1 MGCQLSGGSRGGPG
15 PPSFLDQ
22 SESRRALKKFLET
35 AAPVPLSKGLD
46 DWGPTPL
53 CVTATGLRCSLKRS
67 LSRRLSQVKSSP
79 FLFKLTQNI
88 N

>member
-53 CVTATGLRCSLKRS
+53 P
-67 LSRRLSQVKSSP
+67 RLDLALQLVCGVR
-79 FLFKLTQNI
+79 
-88 N
+88 